1 MGADIFSLT
10 DVLERANISRYPVS
24 ILHLCLMIRPTVY
37 LDTSAINFLFADDA
51 PEKQE
56 ITFDFF
62 ENYVKTGIY
71 RTYWSDFVVDEIN
84 QTSDETK
91 KSRLLHVFED
101 YYIDRLEIQLPEEV
115 DALAEQYL
123 LHGVMPPKKLYD
135 ALHVA
140 CCVVE
145 KIDYLVSWNYKHL
158 ANVNRERKVLALNY
172 QLGFLHPLRILTPT
186 DLIYV

>member
-1 MGADIFSLT
+1 
-10 DVLERANISRYPVS
+10 
-24 ILHLCLMIRPTVY
+24 MIRPTVY

-56 ITFDFF
+56 ITLDFF

-84 QTSDETK
+84 QTSNETK
-91 KSRLLHVFED
+91 KRRLLQVFED
-101 YYIDRLEIQLPEEV
+101 YFIDRLEIRLPEEV
-115 DALAEQYL
+115 DLLAEQYL
-123 LHGVMPPKKLYD
+123 LHGVMPPRKLYD

-140 CCVVE
+140 CCVIE
-145 KIDYLVSWNYKHL
+145 KVDYLVSWNYKHL

-172 QLGFLHPLRILTPT
+172 QLGFLHQLRILTPT
-186 DLIYV
+186 DLIYT